1 MHVEVDHIGDMEIH
15 VGNLVRGNGI
25 LGTYMRK
32 ILLDTSLSVV
42 RTAPGMYYFIILP
55 TVK

>member
-42 RTAPGMYYFIILP
+42 RTAPNMYYDC